1 MMLILFVTLLSSC
14 FVIVPE
20 IHGADSKSVHE
31 AGSTNASVPSLT
43 EAPSANQLHG
53 ADSTS
58 ANQKAGNQE
67 EKCVQCNTQDGAFDT
82 CSSIQTDS
90 CDHKLCYM
98 CYLINRK
105 DNVKFCPD
113 CKFCLLG
120 YKAYKS

>member
-31 AGSTNASVPSLT
+31 AGSTN
-43 EAPSANQLHG
+43 
-53 ADSTS
+53 